1 MARFV
6 LSWGPFY
13 SSLEVVE
20 ALSLKMLSE
29 LVELANSGLGPCCMG
44 PLFTETTIRENHVT
58 EPASHKVIEGSEETD
73 SGQITTKPPK
83 EVRRGRWS

>member
-1 MARFV
+1 MARV
-6 LSWGPFY
+6 RSWGPFY

-29 LVELANSGLGPCCMG
+29 LVELANRGLRPCCMG
-44 PLFTETTIRENHVT
+44 PLFTETIIRENHVT
-58 EPASHKVIEGSEETD
+58 KPASHKVIESSKETD

-83 EVRRGRWS
+83 EVRRGRGS